1 MLYPNIPSGDAEEEK
16 DDDPLKER
24 EMLIGVVRLLN
35 SDSAEDKRRAR
46 RYLEAKHQNFTDEDL
61 EQFGLKRPQK
71 DDRSLFE
78 KAAGLPG
85 VKTAM
90 SVVGTAGGVLGRVGE
105 YTQRQL
111 QQTGQTI
118 GDVGNATINAAVPGD
133 PRGGGI
139 TLGDLPGRWHER
151 QKDMAKAT
159 TDITGKSD
167 LNTRSMLGLDKNAGG
182 SGWFGDYVVGGAD
195 LIGELAT
202 DPTSYVGTAGAT
214 QGTRLGLEGLERAAA
229 TVTGKSGFRGMVEH
243 AGVKGAQEAWGL
255 SDETM
260 EAISKEALRDM
271 TERGAA
277 AGAGQRGRILSKLG
291 AEGPKKGGPW
301 TRFVDDATAAGAGAK
316 GSMKGLSG
324 EARVAQRH
332 LNLATMRGQKGLK
345 FGNQTVIPS
354 NSWRAPFAKYRLV
367 KSTRIVE
374 NPELQRVVRSIE
386 DFDEKIDNAQKEID
400 RLSAEPTPNG
410 RTLQSIETWEKKMAE
425 LVEGRAALDEEV
437 EQLRQAGLFD
447 PVVHIEPNPAFD
459 EAIADP
465 ANRFLPNQPEQFPFR
480 ATAPPPADSPVPGE
494 YFVRVTSDL
503 GRNQAFHA
511 PTLEELHAKI
521 IAAQRAG
528 GLSQRAAEAAWSE
541 ALAKIPHEN
550 VPDANFPVFTGA
562 NALFENYAP
571 DMIARFENQRG
582 PAVYGTGSVPVSGG
596 YMESTKYR
604 LPGDEANPTRYA
616 NEWLGDEPPKVFDLD
631 APQPVPEHVQ
641 QTVMDQIAQLQ
652 ERYGFHDDGLGSADP
667 LEVQAQA
674 IRDAMLAGE
683 PFRDVYRKIR
693 EAYHIAGRLARDQEG
708 TLEVV
713 EEMADDGVTEINRS
727 LGDVGIDVMAEEGGH
742 GAGGGELLHPVRM
755 VLDPSKIKPKPLPPE
770 TIEVERITDEAA
782 DVTERIAQNEKAR
795 AKVQTGLDKAN
806 ERADLQTPA
815 YLRTKIDEARAVVDA
830 DDALDEEAKA
840 LRARIKQAKA
850 DEAARQAEHDALIE
864 RADEAIA
871 KSKQRKD
878 SDEGVKWARDE
889 VSKMPDD
896 GVVFEPGQAVTPE
909 GKNITAKGPDGKP
922 MGSVDY
928 YIDDNG
934 VVQIDNI
941 VVLERRKGLA
951 KRLMAEMEKET
962 GQPMSSYGSG
972 EGIEPEGEAF
982 FKWRTGK
989 DVDPVTRQPIEPT
1002 TPKSED
1008 ELLNEIGDMLTAPLS
1023 PEQAARREAERA
1035 VDLPPA
1041 HEAYGG
1047 FIEQTK
1053 DGGLTIDGAP
1063 AEKLYRVVSNAEWE
1077 EAQRTGKLAGGQ
1089 GKYTRASALPDQ
1101 RWAQEGG
1108 QVVEIQYDPSDAW
1121 SASAE
1126 GYAATKQPID
1136 ISKVR
1141 AVEGE
1146 EQAELF
1152 ARNQEYAATKKAERQ
1167 AALDA
1172 PSSAAAPAAPTPP
1185 PAKPWEAD
1193 AERLKELVKG
1203 RAKAADRKATKAK
1216 LADLEERLAK
1226 IEGPRQAKLQ
1236 KNLDKME
1243 VLTGKQN
1250 SLIEQAERMPEVI
1263 PQSTPS
1269 RFLKTSRTLENLKEA
1284 FVTRNPVRQGHGKRA
1299 AEILGSGEEAAK
1311 GFAKHYGEDALMS
1324 FENTTNAVVHE
1335 DGISPGQWA
1344 DELRT
1349 RIMPALEREGG
1360 SEELYDEFLEEGRQ
1374 ASADWLENYDRVRF
1388 GITDDLVRQGKIP
1401 AEFMHDPNTYVM
1413 RLLEPAAQEALEAYL
1428 KKQSVAGEMVGKP
1441 NQLAGELTQGGAMD
1455 ERTFRTDL
1463 AGDELNAEAAAE
1475 YDREIAPGWGDKPVY
1490 RQDPVLSAAVK
1501 AQLAGQQIGTQ
1512 GLLDSLLGEFDDVGR
1527 PLMTQD
1533 KTVAKAL
1540 KYVPLSST
1548 TTAGSGVTYYAPKAI
1563 ADDVSR
1569 FQAVI
1574 VNDDSIAK
1582 ASSMMDKV
1590 QKIWKAHATV
1600 PLIGAAFHMRNGQ
1613 TNVILNWS
1621 AGMGLTAMPF
1631 YAKAAKLQNRAW
1643 DAAHELGK
1651 DPNLVTIDDILNASG
1666 KLSKDERRILQQAR
1680 KHNIFGSSFMSTDLG
1695 TTGGRALEQRAVPQS
1710 KMRRTL
1716 GKLNPFDLN
1725 NFFGIKS
1732 GHAVAG
1738 AIENNARLA
1747 HFMWAMDKFG
1757 DAEQAAMSVKK
1768 YLFNYDDLTDF
1779 EKTVMKKWIPFYT
1792 FMRKNSATVAQT
1804 LVENPGK
1811 VNRYLM
1817 AEKLSEDPDAQFL
1830 KGQNIPGYQ
1839 LLGGMAPRDVGP
1851 ANVVLGMESPF
1862 SAAANT
1868 AAPFVQAAGEAPG
1881 LNRIVPEAMKNPEGK
1896 KGALREL
1903 LNIPGGP
1910 VPEAIGVAAE
1920 HAFDVNTFT
1929 GGDKPRQDLPD
1940 KIIEALGII
1949 APSPSKANRT
1959 VDNLTLGKYKDVEGE
1974 ERTSRRTASII
1985 NLLLGLNAAGVG
1997 PVSSEKAFEGQW
2009 RSYIEDW
2016 IEQQNENLD
2025 PEDPEYIPT
2034 LAIIQEIMG
2043 KNLPPGGLSK
2053 GSKAT
2058 PSMLDLFRS

>member
-1 MLYPNIPSGDAEEEK
+1 MLYPNIPSGDEEEVK

-61 EQFGLKRPQK
+61 EQFGLKRPEK

-105 YTQRQL
+105 FTQRQL

-118 GDVGNATINAAVPGD
+118 GDVGNATINAAVPGA
-133 PRGGGI
+133 PQGGGI
-139 TLGDLPGRWHER
+139 SLADVPGRWHER

-182 SGWFGDYVVGGAD
+182 TGWFGDYVVGGLD
-195 LIGELAT
+195 LAGELAT
-202 DPTSYVGTAGAT
+202 DPLSYVGTAGAT
-214 QGTRLGLEGLERAAA
+214 QGTRIGLEGLERAAA

-243 AGVKGAQEAWGL
+243 AGVQGAQEAWGL

-260 EAISKEALRDM
+260 KAINAEALRDL
-271 TERGAA
+271 TARGAD
-277 AGAGQRGRILSKLG
+277 AGVGQRGRILSKLG

-332 LNLATMRGQKGLK
+332 LNLAAMRGQKGLK

-354 NSWRAPFAKYRLV
+354 NSWRAPFAKHRLV
-367 KSTRIVE
+367 KSTRIVD
-374 NPELQRVVRSIE
+374 NPELRRVVRDAE
-386 DFDEKIDNAQKEID
+386 DYDEQIANAQKEVD
-400 RLSAEPTPNG
+400 RLSADPQPNG
-410 RTLQSIETWEKKMAE
+410 RTLQSIETWEKKLAV
-425 LVEGRAALDEEV
+425 LVEERADIDDELGRLREAGVFDEAA
-437 EQLRQAGLFD
+437 
-447 PVVHIEPNPAFD
+447 HIEPNPAYD
-459 EAIADP
+459 EAAETATPTPAELLDAAPAPVRRGDIGIAEGDFEIDLAGPQTADDLP
-465 ANRFLPNQPEQFPFR
+465 ALPTEGNPQ
-480 ATAPPPADSPVPGE
+480 ADAA
-494 YFVRVTSDL
+494 R
-503 GRNQAFHA
+503 R
-511 PTLEELHAKI
+511 LEENAAKQAEYDRMADFYRQTEEQI
-521 IAAQRAG
+521 DAQYAASDK
-528 GLSQRAAEAAWSE
+528 GLEATNLMEAQSAELE
-541 ALAKIPHEN
+541 
-550 VPDANFPVFTGA
+550 
-562 NALFENYAP
+562 
-571 DMIARFENQRG
+571 RFE
-582 PAVYGTGSVPVSGG
+582 
-596 YMESTKYR
+596 
-604 LPGDEANPTRYA
+604 DEMNI
-616 NEWLGDEPPKVFDLD
+616 L
-631 APQPVPEHVQ
+631 
-641 QTVMDQIAQLQ
+641 
-652 ERYGFHDDGLGSADP
+652 
-667 LEVQAQA
+667 
-674 IRDAMLAGE
+674 
-683 PFRDVYRKIR
+683 
-693 EAYHIAGRLARDQEG
+693 
-708 TLEVV
+708 
-713 EEMADDGVTEINRS
+713 
-727 LGDVGIDVMAEEGGH
+727 
-742 GAGGGELLHPVRM
+742 GGELLMPEQVEELTR
-755 VLDPSKIKPKPLPPE
+755 LSQSIDTTSTEGIGIGAGAAAPAPAPAAPAQPPSVTREAP
-770 TIEVERITDEAA
+770 TAEVTELEARLA
-782 DVTERIAQNEKAR
+782 DVEKRRAR
-795 AKVQTGLDKAN
+795 FQKGLDKAN
-806 ERADLQTPA
+806 ERANLQTPTI
-815 YLRTKIDEARAVVDA
+815 LRDRIDEARAVIAA
-830 DDALDEEAKA
+830 DEALDAEAKA

-850 DEAARQAEHDALIE
+850 AEATSKAEA
-864 RADEAIA
+864 
-871 KSKQRKD
+871 
-878 SDEGVKWARDE
+878 GVKWARDE
-889 VSKMPDD
+889 VAKMPDD

-941 VVLERRKGLA
+941 VVLDRRKGLG
-951 KRLMAEMEKET
+951 KRLVAKMEEET
-962 GQPMSSYGSG
+962 GQPMSSFGSG

-989 DVDPVTRQPIEPT
+989 DVDPVTRQPIEP
-1002 TPKSED
+1002 KAD
-1008 ELLNEIGDMLTAPLS
+1008 EAAKASTAPS
-1023 PEQAARREAERA
+1023 
-1035 VDLPPA
+1035 
-1041 HEAYGG
+1041 
-1047 FIEQTK
+1047 
-1053 DGGLTIDGAP
+1053 
-1063 AEKLYRVVSNAEWE
+1063 
-1077 EAQRTGKLAGGQ
+1077 
-1089 GKYTRASALPDQ
+1089 
-1101 RWAQEGG
+1101 
-1108 QVVEIQYDPSDAW
+1108 
-1121 SASAE
+1121 
-1126 GYAATKQPID
+1126 
-1136 ISKVR
+1136 
-1141 AVEGE
+1141 
-1146 EQAELF
+1146 
-1152 ARNQEYAATKKAERQ
+1152 
-1167 AALDA
+1167 
-1172 PSSAAAPAAPTPP
+1172 
-1185 PAKPWEAD
+1185 WEAD
-1193 AERLKELVKG
+1193 AKRLKELVKG
-1203 RAKAADRKATKAK
+1203 RAPAADRKATKAK

-1226 IEGPRQAKLQ
+1226 IEGPRQQKLQ

-1243 VLTGKQN
+1243 VLTGKKN

-1284 FVTRNPVRQGHGKRA
+1284 FVTHNPVRQGHGKRA
-1299 AEILGSGEEAAK
+1299 AEILGTSQEAAK
-1311 GFAKHYGEDALMS
+1311 GFAKHYGEDALAS
-1324 FENTTNAVVHE
+1324 FENTTSAIVHE
-1335 DGISPGQWA
+1335 DGVSPGQWA

-1349 RIMPALEREGG
+1349 RVMPALEREGG

-1401 AEFMHDPNTYVM
+1401 AEFMHDPHTYVM
-1413 RLLEPAAQEALEAYL
+1413 RLLEPAAKEALEAYL

-1490 RQDPVLSAAVK
+1490 RQDPVLSASVK
-1501 AQLAGQQIGTQ
+1501 AHLAGQQIGTQ

-1527 PLMTQD
+1527 PLMTTD
-1533 KTVAKAL
+1533 KTVAKSL

-1548 TTAGSGVTYYAPKAI
+1548 TTAGAGATYYAPKAI

-1582 ASSMMDKV
+1582 ASSMMEKV
-1590 QKIWKAHATV
+1590 QKLWKAHATV

-1680 KHNIFGSSFMSTDLG
+1680 KHNIFGSSFVSTDLSS
-1695 TTGGRALEQRAVPQS
+1695 TGGRALEQRAVPQS
-1710 KMRRTL
+1710 KARRAL

-1757 DAEQAAMSVKK
+1757 DAETAAMSVKK

-1792 FMRKNSATVAQT
+1792 FMRKNAGTVAQT

-1817 AEKLSEDPDAQFL
+1817 AEKLSEDPDAAFL

-1839 LLGGMAPRDVGP
+1839 LLGGMAARDVGP

-1868 AAPFVQAAGEAPG
+1868 AAPFVQAAGETPG
-1881 LNRIVPEAMKNPEGK
+1881 LNRLVPQAMKNPEGK

-1949 APSPSKANRT
+1949 APSPSKVNRT

-2043 KNLPPGGLSK
+2043 KNLPPGGLRK
-2053 GSKAT
+2053 GGRAT